1 MGRGRDKAKQT
12 KVARSVKYRGEP
24 GGGAAGVREPR
35 RPVPPDDHLGATRPF
50 DPDPIT
56 VGFLDPRS

>member
-12 KVARSVKYRGEP
+12 KVKYRGDP
-24 GGGAAGVREPR
+24 SGGAAGVREPR

-56 VGFLDPRS
+56 VSFPDPRS